1 MIPKKPADVTWTDEQ
16 WEAIYDDNKNIIV
29 SAGAGSGKT
38 AVLTE
43 RVIRKLKDGVNVN
56 ELLILTFT
64 KAAAGEM
71 ADRIRKK
78 IKKIPELK
86 EQLNLLDSSYITT
99 FDSFALSI
107 VKRYHYLLN
116 VSPNIGIID
125 SNVIELKKNEI
136 MDELFLEYYEQQ
148 HLLFLKM
155 IKTFCTKDD
164 TDIRNYVLNIS
175 NKLDLL
181 FSSLINNLVY
191 VLSIWTLGISII
203 GLPIIITIFSFKFFF
218 FGFSLSSIICTYKWG
233 GILRSLVHLFPHQL
247 LFLIVLLLVTFYAVS
262 FCLKLFNYLFFK
274 KMINF
279 REVMRKYLKILLI
292 CSLTTIFISL
302 YEVYISTYLLNL
314 FN

>member
-1 MIPKKPADVTWTDEQ
+1 MKK
-16 WEAIYDDNKNIIV
+16 AIFK
-29 SAGAGSGKT
+29 AKT
-38 AVLTE
+38 SIESQKKLYIFLIGLAVL
-43 RVIRKLKDGVNVN
+43 
-56 ELLILTFT
+56 
-64 KAAAGEM
+64 
-71 ADRIRKK
+71 
-78 IKKIPELK
+78 
-86 EQLNLLDSSYITT
+86 
-99 FDSFALSI
+99 
-107 VKRYHYLLN
+107 
-116 VSPNIGIID
+116 GII
-125 SNVIELKKNEI
+125 SGIIFIFLI
-136 MDELFLEYYEQQ
+136 SDENIVQIKDNLTLF
-148 HLLFLKM
+148 F
-155 IKTFCTKDD
+155 KDIN
-164 TDIRNYVLNIS
+164 TG